1 MIRRIGMIA
10 AVASLAAQPLS
21 ANVTVDPETAARL
34 HAEAMTLVD
43 DPARWFDAALLLQR
57 SAEELDVADPHAA
70 ETMRFAGHAFA
81 QAGRYDHAR
90 AALEAAGDLALARGD
105 LAGAAHA
112 FIQAAHSA
120 VEGGSPAD
128 ARRLAWRATLIAESP
143 VLSAAEKDR
152 IRGLVAA
159 A

>member
-1 MIRRIGMIA
+1 MIA
-10 AVASLAAQPLS
+10 AVVSLAAQPL
-21 ANVTVDPETAARL
+21 AGDVTADPETAARL

-43 DPARWFDAALLLQR
+43 DPARWYDAALLLER
-57 SAEELDVADPHAA
+57 SAGELDVANPRAV
-70 ETMRFAGHAFA
+70 ETMRFAGHVFA
-81 QAGRYDHAR
+81 QAGRYDRAR

-105 LAGAAHA
+105 LTGAAHS
-112 FIQAAHSA
+112 FIQAAHAA
-120 VEGGSPAD
+120 VEGDSPAD

>member
-10 AVASLAAQPLS
+10 VVASLAAQPLS
-21 ANVTVDPETAARL
+21 GYVTADPETAARL

-43 DPARWFDAALLLQR
+43 DPERWYDAALLLER
-57 SAEELDVADPHAA
+57 SAEELDVSEPRAA
-70 ETMRFAGHAFA
+70 ETMRFAGHVFA
-81 QAGRYDHAR
+81 QAGRYDRAR

-112 FIQAAHSA
+112 FVQAAHAA
-120 VEGGSPAD
+120 VEGGSPGD
-128 ARRLAWRATLIAESP
+128 ARRVAWRATLIAESP

-152 IRGLVAA
+152 IRGLVPAA
-159 A
+159 